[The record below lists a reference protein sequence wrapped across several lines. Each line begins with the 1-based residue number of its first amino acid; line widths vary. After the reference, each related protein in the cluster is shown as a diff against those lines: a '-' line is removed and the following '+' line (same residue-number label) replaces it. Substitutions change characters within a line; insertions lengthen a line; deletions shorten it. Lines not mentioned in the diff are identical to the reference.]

1 MRGGGDI
8 ISMDE
13 VSGPPQV
20 QNSVN
25 ITRIILLKNNRVE
38 IAYKVQNK
46 HP

>member
-1 MRGGGDI
+1 MRFEKAMYDMYEYI
-8 ISMDE
+8 KIYRT
-13 VSGPPQV
+13 
-20 QNSVN
+20 VN